1 MSEYNTT
8 NYAEKYEGEVDE
20 RFKLSSLTDSAVNNN
35 FSFDGVNSINVYSVE
50 TSELNNYKRNG
61 TSRYGTP
68 KELGS
73 ALQKLT
79 LTQDKAFTFT
89 IDKGNHNDS
98 VMMNSAASALGREI
112 DEVVTPTID
121 RYRLAKIAK
130 NAGTVI
136 EQDIT
141 IPNAYQLFLD
151 AITVLTENLVP
162 VQNRIAFVTP
172 EFYKKLKLDRNF
184 TGSADRVNEI
194 AVNGAVGKVDNI
206 SIIVAPTSYL
216 PPNVNY
222 IITHPAATLGPIKL
236 ADYTIHD
243 KPPGING
250 WLCEG
255 RVYYDAF
262 VLENKKKAI
271 IVSKKLESEPT
282 DPGTE

>member
-8 NYAEKYEGEVDE
+8 NYAEKYEGAVDE
-20 RFKLSSLTDSAVNNN
+20 RFKLSSLTDAAVNNN
-35 FSFDGVNSINVYSVE
+35 FSFDGVNSINVYSAE
-50 TSELNNYKRNG
+50 TAELNDYQREG

-73 ALQKLT
+73 ALQKMT

-89 IDKGNHNDS
+89 IDKGNHNDT

-121 RYRLAKIAK
+121 KYRLSVMAD
-130 NAGTVI
+130 NAGTTL
-136 EQDIT
+136 EQEINT
-141 IPNAYQLFLD
+141 ETAYILFLD
-151 AITVLTENLVP
+151 STTILTEKLVP
-162 VQNRIAFVTP
+162 VSGRVAYVSP
-172 EFYKKLKLDRNF
+172 EYYRNLKLDKNF
-184 TGSADRVNEI
+184 TGSADRTNDI
-194 AVNGAVGKVDNI
+194 AVNGSVAMVDNVA
-206 SIIVAPTSYL
+206 IIVTPSNYL
-216 PPNVNY
+216 PENVNY

-236 ADYTIHD
+236 ADYTIHE

-262 VLENKKKAI
+262 VLNNKKNAI
-271 IVSKKLESEPT
+271 IVSKRPT
-282 DPGTE
+282 TT